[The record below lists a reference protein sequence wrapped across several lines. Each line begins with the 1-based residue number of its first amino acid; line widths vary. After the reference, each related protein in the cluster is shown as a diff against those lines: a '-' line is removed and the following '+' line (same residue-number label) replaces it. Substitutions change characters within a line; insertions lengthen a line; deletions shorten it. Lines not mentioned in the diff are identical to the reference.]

1 MKITITADLLD
12 GLVLAILERQDYY
25 GYALTQEMQKA
36 ITISESTM
44 YPVLR
49 RLNQGGYVTTYE
61 QSYQGRNR
69 RYYRITSKGDQHLTR
84 IRKLWNDYKTS
95 LDNVFNSADKEGD
108 TKWVLVNNISRN
120 WKIT

>member
-69 RYYRITSKGDQHLTR
+69 RYYRITPKGDQHLAR
-84 IRKLWNDYKTS
+84 VRKLWNDYKTS
-95 LDNVFNSADKEGD
+95 LDNVFNSENKEG
-108 TKWVLVNNISRN
+108 NQ
-120 WKIT
+120 

>member
-12 GLVLAILERQDYY
+12 GLVLAILEQQDYY

-49 RLNQGGYVTTYE
+49 RLNQSGYVTTYE
-61 QSYQGRNR
+61 QRYQGRNR
-69 RYYRITSKGDQHLTR
+69 RYYRITRKGDQHLAR

-95 LDNVFNSADKEGD
+95 LDNVFNSTNKEGD
-108 TKWVLVNNISRN
+108 AK
-120 WKIT
+120 

>member
-12 GLVLAILERQDYY
+12 GMVLAILERQDYY

-36 ITISESTM
+36 ISISESTM

-49 RLNQGGYVTTYE
+49 RLNQGGYLTTYQ

-69 RYYRITSKGDQHLTR
+69 RYYRITRKGEQHLSR
-84 IRKLWNDYKTS
+84 VRKLWNDYKES
-95 LDNVFNSADKEGD
+95 LDRVFNASDKGEEQ
-108 TKWVLVNNISRN
+108 
-120 WKIT
+120 

>member
-1 MKITITADLLD
+1 
-12 GLVLAILERQDYY
+12 
-25 GYALTQEMQKA
+25 MQKA

-69 RYYRITSKGDQHLTR
+69 RYYRITPKGDQHLAR
-84 IRKLWNDYKTS
+84 VRKLWNDYKTS
-95 LDNVFNSADKEGD
+95 LDNVFNSENKEG
-108 TKWVLVNNISRN
+108 NQ
-120 WKIT
+120 

>member
-69 RYYRITSKGDQHLTR
+69 RYYRITSKGDQHLAR

-95 LDNVFNSADKEGD
+95 QDNVFNSADKEGD
-108 TKWVLVNNISRN
+108 TK
-120 WKIT
+120 

>member
-69 RYYRITSKGDQHLTR
+69 RYYRITSKGDRHLAR

-95 LDNVFNSADKEGD
+95 LDNVFNSADKEED
-108 TKWVLVNNISRN
+108 TK
-120 WKIT
+120 